1 MEEYVNPQFVIQCV
15 QWTGE
20 NHGEIEE
27 MFSQFGYQAVFLE
40 DAKADSNLIFTKDF
54 VFIQHDRLD
63 WTQNS
68 PKMAFAYVGQYI
80 CLGGIDGVFVR
91 ESIPSQWRKL

>member
-1 MEEYVNPQFVIQCV
+1 MKEYVNPQFVIQCV

-27 MFSQFGYQAVFLE
+27 MFSRFGYQAVFLE

-54 VFIQHDRLD
+54 VFIRHNQTDHR
-63 WTQNS
+63 
-68 PKMAFAYVGQYI
+68 AYVGQYI

-91 ESIPSQWRKL
+91 ESIPSQWRKI